1 MVGPP
6 EPPFPPPAPLLM
18 GCLPSPLQEG
28 RLCAAQ
34 VLQLH
39 EDMTNVKHDLH
50 VSDTTITTAATA
62 I

>member
-1 MVGPP
+1 MARLPP
-6 EPPFPPPAPLLM
+6 
-18 GCLPSPLQEG
+18 PLQEG

-50 VSDTTITTAATA
+50 VGDTAAA
-62 I
+62 VM